1 MITDRINDTHRR
13 FAVEVENDLLTK
25 EQQLIFGL
33 AVLNRRQSI
42 FPGGEYSR
50 YLRELLKVT
59 GFSAADAENILMKY
73 KDNPEKYLAVLEE
86 IKQNLVKNNE

>member
-1 MITDRINDTHRR
+1 MQFIAEI
-13 FAVEVENDLLTK
+13 ENDWLTK

-33 AVLNRRQSI
+33 AVLNRRYQSLR
-42 FPGGEYSR
+42 GEGYSF

-59 GFSAADAENILMKY
+59 GFNAAEAQEILVKY
-73 KDNPEKYLAVLEE
+73 KDNPEKYITVLEE